1 MTDAA
6 LRDLAARAASGD
18 GSARRALGGPARAQA
33 RDILAEDRFHDG
45 HHGEGLLH
53 GLFVR
58 LGDWLEALTGALPG
72 GAVSGYLLLAVVAAA
87 TAWVVGS
94 LIARRRRRAGLGTG
108 GAASVAAGAADLG
121 PDELERRAADAERAG
136 DLDAAVRLRFAAG
149 LLRLDRADAI
159 ALHPSLTTGE
169 IGRRLRSPRYDALA
183 RTHDAVAY
191 GGRHAEDAD
200 AAAARD
206 QWPAVVGEA
215 RRR

>member
-1 MTDAA
+1 VTDAA

-72 GAVSGYLLLAVVAAA
+72 GAVSGYLLLAVVAGA
-87 TAWVVGS
+87 TAWIVVS
-94 LIARRRRRAGLGTG
+94 LIARRRRTASGPG
-108 GAASVAAGAADLG
+108 GAASVAGAAADLG

-136 DLDAAVRLRFAAG
+136 DLDAVVRLRFAAG

-169 IGRRLRSPRYDALA
+169 IGRRLHSPRYDALA

-191 GGRHAEDAD
+191 GGRHAQDAD